1 MIFDTWFKRNKKLL
15 FFFLLIC
22 GILFLVNLKCLKTE
36 SKGITSG
43 TLGNDSSKSTN
54 KTDTLKMTNKQSPD
68 TTSKFSDLNN
78 NAFQLH
84 YDAIVV
90 DTHNDILMPV
100 MMEGADLTKELSTT
114 QSDLVRW
121 KKGGLD
127 IQMFSIYIPEK
138 IKSHHFDYAMKL
150 IDFLEKT
157 SSNYPDMLYLTHDY
171 DSVVANVNKGRLI
184 GLMGAEGGN
193 MIEGSMDNLITLY
206 NRGVRYLGLTWNTSN
221 AIGVSARDETERGKK
236 GGLTEFGK
244 EVVQKMD
251 ELGMMI
257 DVSHL
262 GETAFW
268 DVVNTS
274 KNPIIASHSDVYNL
288 SPHYR
293 NLKDDQI
300 KAIAKSGGFISVNFY
315 CKFLDPNAS
324 VTQVEANHRKLK
336 KVMKEFENNDGDD
349 MIAFNN
355 DRYKYLTDNPLSGGT
370 SIDVLIDH
378 IDYIV
383 KLVGIDYVGLGSDFD
398 GGINTPNEIYDAT
411 CYPIIT
417 KKLVERGYSEND
429 IRKILGLNFLRVFK
443 QVCRK

>member
-1 MIFDTWFKRNKKLL
+1 M
-15 FFFLLIC
+15 
-22 GILFLVNLKCLKTE
+22 VNLKCSNSE
-36 SKGITSG
+36 SKE
-43 TLGNDSSKSTN
+43 TLAGNMHKDSTQHIN
-54 KTDTLKMTNKQSPD
+54 KTDTIKMTNKLSPD
-68 TTSKFSDLNN
+68 TASKFADLQNKP
-78 NAFQLH
+78 FELH

-100 MMEGADLTKELSTT
+100 MMEGADFTKELSST

-150 IDFLEKT
+150 IDFLEKAST
-157 SSNYPDMLYLTHDY
+157 DYPDLLYLTSDY
-171 DSVVANVNKGRLI
+171 DSIIANVNKGRLV
-184 GLMGAEGGN
+184 GLMGSEGGN

-251 ELGMMI
+251 ELGMMV

-268 DVVNTS
+268 DVVSTS
-274 KNPIIASHSDVYNL
+274 KNPIIASHSCVYNL
-288 SPHYR
+288 CPHYR

-336 KVMKEFENNDGDD
+336 NTMKEIEEEDGDD
-349 MIAFNN
+349 IIAFNN
-355 DRYKYLTDNPLSGGT
+355 DRYKYLTNNPLSGGT
-370 SIDVLIDH
+370 SIDFLIDH

-443 QVCRK
+443 QVCKK